1 MRAYPG
7 FRYCGA
13 VFAYLPERGEA
24 SGYAV
29 VTPRFVCLLG
39 PEATAEI
46 ARNVFWLLDGP
57 DAQLQDAVGT
67 LSHVANVDR
76 FAIVEV
82 LDNSTL
88 TISVTTRGD
97 IAVGIDGNT
106 SARASVV
113 DGGLQ
118 LTSDARDVR
127 SAWIGLESEPD
138 GELLPLYRGIVRTS
152 GLATEAMVA
161 FAAEQPR
168 VNSAPIEEA
177 PDVEVAEAGEA
188 EAEEEAQAEVEAAAR
203 WVLQLPDG
211 SEVEADG
218 TIIIGRDNWAEPA
231 EGDLIRHVAVESPM
245 KQISGDH
252 LELALVGGEL
262 VARDLD
268 STNGTI
274 VITPEQP
281 PRLLHNGDTTALQA
295 GDILDLGESLQILV
309 TSRG

>member
-1 MRAYPG
+1 MGAFAV
-7 FRYCGA
+7 FRYCDD
-13 VFAYLPERGEA
+13 VFAYPPERGEA

-46 ARNVFWLLDGP
+46 ARSVFWLLDGP

-67 LSHVANVDR
+67 LSHVEKVDR
-76 FAIVEV
+76 FAIVEL
-82 LDNSTL
+82 LDNSSL

-106 SARASVV
+106 SARASLVE
-113 DGGLQ
+113 GGLQ
-118 LTSDARDVR
+118 LTSDAHDVR
-127 SAWIGLESEPD
+127 SAWIGLEGAPEGD
-138 GELLPLYRGIVRTS
+138 LLPLYRGIVRTS
-152 GLATEAMVA
+152 GLATDAVVA

-168 VNSAPIEEA
+168 
-177 PDVEVAEAGEA
+177 AEAVEPV
-188 EAEEEAQAEVEAAAR
+188 EPELVEESPELEQPAQSSGTR
-203 WVLQLPDG
+203 WVLELPDG

-218 TIIIGRDNWAEPA
+218 TIIIGRDQWEEPG
-231 EGDLIRHVAVESPM
+231 EGDVIRHVAVESPM

-252 LELALVGGEL
+252 LELALVGAEL

-295 GDILDLGESLQILV
+295 GDILDLGESLRIV
-309 TSRG
+309 VSSRD